1 MPYIHKEILTTIVNI
16 VCLVSQNRKY
26 EMIDELLVKTNKTIT
41 RLRYEDNFKPNK
53 EIDEV
58 LDLLQHHLFLV
69 HTFFDKS
76 EISASD
82 IKIRLTEKINKESK

>member
-1 MPYIHKEILTTIVNI
+1 ML
-16 VCLVSQNRKY
+16 
-26 EMIDELLVKTNKTIT
+26 DELLVKTNKTIT
-41 RLRYEDNFKPNK
+41 RLRYDDDFKSNE

-69 HTFFDKS
+69 HTFFNKS

-82 IKIRLTEKINKESK
+82 IKIRLSEKINEESK